1 METVGLVLMTVAI
14 LQYGV
19 IPIVADFNSSHATNP
34 RWPAHAR
41 FHVVAQVLT
50 TSSVAVVALW
60 LLWSPQIERSLGIC
74 LAATLSGCVL
84 GGFHI
89 GALCRHW
96 YGGALSDAD
105 GGIPKARGVYLN
117 VVNFG
122 LATVLLVAGRL
133 ALR

>member
-1 METVGLVLMTVAI
+1 MEITGLVLMSVAI

-19 IPIVADFNSSHATNP
+19 IPIVADFNRSHATHP

-50 TSSVAVVALW
+50 TSSVAAVAMW
-60 LLWSPQIERSLGIC
+60 LLWSPHIEHALGIC
-74 LAATLSGCVL
+74 LAAVLSGCVL

-89 GALCRHW
+89 STLCRHW
-96 YGGALSDAD
+96 YGGALNDAD
-105 GGIPKARGVYLN
+105 GGIPKVRGLDLN

-122 LATVLLVAGRL
+122 VATVLLAVGRI
-133 ALR
+133 ALL